1 MNRLLAGVALGVVA
15 GAALVPRP
23 AAAYVR
29 YVTDA
34 GIPFYWAQDCVPV
47 TAYPNDLTD
56 MTPDQTLAAA
66 TGAAAAWSG
75 NACTYLA
82 INVTAST
89 DPTPPA
95 RYDARN
101 SVVFHRD
108 VWCNPDPAT
117 ARCRFDPAALAIT
130 SVFVNT
136 KDGKIR
142 DGDIEVNAKYFV
154 WTDVDTDQDPNGKQ
168 DLQNALTHEMG
179 HLIGLDHTCY
189 IPGSTAV

>member
-1 MNRLLAGVALGVVA
+1 MNRLLVGLAVGALAGVVLA
-15 GAALVPRP
+15 PRP

-29 YVTDA
+29 YVTDT
-34 GIPFYWAQDCVPV
+34 GIAFYWPQDCVPV
-47 TAYPNDLTD
+47 AAYPNDLTD

-66 TGAAAAWSG
+66 SAAAAAWS
-75 NACTYLA
+75 NNDCTYMS
-82 INVTAST
+82 ITVTGSS

-101 SVVFHRD
+101 SLIFHRD
-108 VWCNPDPAT
+108 VWCNPDPST
-117 ARCRFDPAALAIT
+117 GRCRFDPAALAIT

-154 WTDVDTDQDPNGKQ
+154 WTDVDTDPNPNGKQ

-179 HLIGLDHTCY
+179 HLI
-189 IPGSTAV
+189 